1 MRKFNSYDKFIALMT
16 AVANNI
22 ITPVDARKRQNL
34 NIRTGDTVR
43 VYVKV
48 EEKGKT
54 RLQIFEG
61 IVLARKHGNEPGATF
76 TVRRRSSGVG
86 VERIF
91 PLYSP
96 VIEKIEV
103 IKRAKVRQSNLYY
116 IRDKAAREVRRQ
128 MKRSRIV
135 SETDTEQEG
144 EPEQPIE
151 EQVSTEGGSQSSE
164 QATEATEATEAA
176 EAQPETTETTETTED
191 TSEQEVEQKEESSA

>member
-1 MRKFNSYDKFIALMT
+1 MT